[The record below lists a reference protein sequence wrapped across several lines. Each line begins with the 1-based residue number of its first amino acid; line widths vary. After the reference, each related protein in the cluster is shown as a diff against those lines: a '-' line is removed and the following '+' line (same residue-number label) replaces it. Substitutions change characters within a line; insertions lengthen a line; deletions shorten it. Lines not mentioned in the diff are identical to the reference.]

1 MKYLKVFFCCFCFL
15 LFIFWA
21 PKIEA
26 EEKAILPTAIIEE
39 EVKIENE
46 EIDRDILVLGKKIS
60 INKETI
66 LKKNLIAIG
75 GDIVIDGK
83 IDEYLIVFGS
93 NVTIRGEVGKNLI
106 VLGGKVLLEEESKI
120 EGYAMMAG
128 NQIEEKGQIKGER
141 WVETNLGEKIMA
153 ENSLQTN
160 QARSRFNLFSILS
173 KLLVLLVL
181 VKIMG
186 KKIVVFENITKKD
199 LPKNFFKGLLI
210 YLLSPLFLIFLFVT
224 VIGMPLAIILGALY
238 LLALYMA
245 PLLASVAI
253 GKWMK
258 KIDLFNFKNDYLV
271 AVLGFLLLNAFAGIP
286 ILGGM
291 MLILAQLWGLG
302 FIWHLNKKHD

>member
-1 MKYLKVFFCCFCFL
+1 MKYLKGFFCCFCFL

-39 EVKIENE
+39 EVVLENE
-46 EIDRDILVLGKKIS
+46 EIDRDILVVGKKIS

-75 GDIVIDGK
+75 GDVIIDGK
-83 IDEYLIVFGS
+83 IEEYLIIFGS

-106 VLGGKVLLEEESKI
+106 VLGGKVLLEEDSKI

-128 NQIEEKGQIKGER
+128 NQIEEKGQIKGEK
-141 WVETNLGEKIMA
+141 WVEANLGEKIMA

-160 QARSRFNLFSILS
+160 KARSRFNLFSILS

-186 KKIVVFENITKKD
+186 KKIVVFENVTRKD
-199 LPKNFFKGLLI
+199 LSKNFFKGLLI
-210 YLLSPLFLIFLFVT
+210 YFVSPLFLIFLFVT
-224 VIGMPLAIILGALY
+224 VIGMPLAIILGGIY
-238 LLALYMA
+238 LLAVYLS
-245 PLLASVAI
+245 PLLASIAI

-271 AVLGFLLLNAFAGIP
+271 VILGFLLLNAIIGIP
-286 ILGGM
+286 VLGGM
-291 MLILAQLWGLG
+291 VLILAQFWGLG
-302 FIWHLNKKHD
+302 FLWHKKA